1 MSKVAIIGT
10 VLGQRGKDITAYA
23 GSEIDDFNK
32 FECECTY
39 IHILDLAY
47 IKEHLLLRGIR
58 VFVDPGFI
66 EANNK
71 VILTNQDKDFELSS
85 QATELTLDMC

>member
-32 FECECTY
+32 FECECIY
-39 IHILDLAY
+39 IHILDLSY
-47 IKEHLLLRGIR
+47 IREHLLLQNIR
-58 VFVDPGFI
+58 VFVDPNFI
-66 EANNK
+66 DANNK
-71 VILTNQDKDFELSS
+71 VILSQMDKDFELSS